1 MENKLFEELV
11 LKNENGLYRLSMSI
25 LKNYADAQDAVHDA
39 ILIAF
44 EKRDALKNPDAFG
57 PWLFR
62 ILVRVCYKELRR
74 KRRFADIGDTFPDVP
89 SRDNPYADVEMGALL
104 DSLPVKIRTT
114 VLLHYVEGYSVK
126 EVAQILRIPEGTVK
140 SRLSTG
146 RALLK
151 EKLET
156 TEPVAQA
163 CRG

>member
-126 EVAQILRIPEGTVK
+126 EVAQILRIPEERSK
-140 SRLSTG
+140 
-146 RALLK
+146 A
-151 EKLET
+151 
-156 TEPVAQA
+156 A
-163 CRG
+163 